1 MNRTYFGLSLP
12 IWALV
17 LTALMMIN
25 GLAYHQYGRA
35 HSQQRAAT
43 QTLNTVQGLASQRPT
58 LPSAASLRSYWSNA
72 TFTSDNTLSLS
83 APDAL
88 LRMRD
93 FGVTPRT
100 WSWDATSSTLTLE
113 YDLAP

>member
-1 MNRTYFGLSLP
+1 MNRTYFGLSLQ
-12 IWALV
+12 IWGLV

-25 GLAYHQYGRA
+25 GFAYHQYGRA
-35 HSQQRAAT
+35 HSQQRA
-43 QTLNTVQGLASQRPT
+43 T